1 MTINNF
7 LNIPQNVYG
16 LPGIETGNL
25 IYQTLEQQGFRTE
38 YNFATCITVLDS
50 SDLPRS
56 VLDIILKGLS
66 SDPPR
71 LIIKEKR
78 DAKGNLQIDLP
89 QQEEPPLELR
99 VSVLKICLKIL
110 MNVHFIR

>member
-1 MTINNF
+1 MTDNNF
-7 LNIPQNVYG
+7 LRIPQSIFGPSGV
-16 LPGIETGNL
+16 ETGNL
-25 IYQTLEQQGFRTE
+25 IYQTLEKQGFQTE

-56 VLDIILKGLS
+56 VLGIILKGLS
-66 SDPPR
+66 SEPPR

-89 QQEEPPLELR
+89 QQDEPLLELR
-99 VSVLKICLKIL
+99 CDVLKLFLKML
-110 MNVHFIR
+110 MNVHF

>member
-1 MTINNF
+1 MTDNNF
-7 LNIPQNVYG
+7 LCIPQTIFGPSGV
-16 LPGIETGNL
+16 ETGNL
-25 IYQTLEQQGFRTE
+25 IYQTLKKQGFQTK

-50 SDLPRS
+50 SELPRS
-56 VLDIILKGLS
+56 VLGIILKGLS

-89 QQEEPPLELR
+89 QQDEPLLEIR
-99 VSVLKICLKIL
+99 GDVLKLFLKIL
-110 MNVHFIR
+110 MNVHF